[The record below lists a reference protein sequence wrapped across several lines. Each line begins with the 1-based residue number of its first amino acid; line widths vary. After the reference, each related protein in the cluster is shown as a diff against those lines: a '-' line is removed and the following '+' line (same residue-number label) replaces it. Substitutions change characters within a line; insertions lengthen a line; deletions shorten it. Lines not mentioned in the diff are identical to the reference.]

1 MEVTKM
7 KLSEIMTTQLI
18 TCSPDETLAQVA
30 RKLEEANIGSCP
42 VVEGDRLVGLIT
54 DRDIATRAVAKGRDP
69 NSTTVGEVMTRDLIT
84 GSPDMS
90 IEEACELLS
99 EHQIRR
105 LPVVEGERLVG
116 FVALADLA
124 VDLEEEEM
132 IAETLQKIS
141 MPSR

>member
-1 MEVTKM
+1 MN
-7 KLSEIMTTQLI
+7 LSEIMTTELI

-30 RKLEEANIGSCP
+30 RKLEEGNVGSCP

-69 NSTTVGEVMTRDLIT
+69 NSTKVEEIMTRNLIT
-84 GSPDMS
+84 GHPHMS
-90 IEEACELLS
+90 IEEACNLLS

-132 IAETLQKIS
+132 IAETLHKIS
-141 MPSR
+141 MPAR